1 MSERELKKSDGF
13 NSEDEKLADGY
24 DLDNDIEE
32 IIKDYYLDDEE
43 DIEETDEDYFLDEI
57 NEEDEDY
64 FLDEEEDA
72 DTDTSPQIKE
82 IHKRTIADSAVEEND
97 TVDYLEEDLVED
109 ADIFEDE
116 PKTKNNKNRRRKG
129 RKMKKLWIILGCIA
143 AALVIVYVGVSV
155 FFNGHFFL
163 NTEINGH
170 DFSGKTTADVEEYLK
185 EQVKGYELK
194 VLEKDNKSDT
204 IKGSDI
210 SLEYKENNEI
220 KEALENQNGFLW
232 PASIFSDSSK
242 KVTIQVSYD
251 KSALDN
257 KVQEL
262 QAVTAEQV
270 PAKSAYP
277 KFNGDQ
283 FVVEPEVIGSA
294 VNLDALNE
302 KVHQY
307 ISEFKTELDME
318 KEKCYAVPT
327 YTSESEE
334 VKKAC
339 ETMNNYTKSSITY
352 TMTEAEVVDKTLI
365 STWLSVDDKMN
376 VIFDE
381 EAVKAWLTGFGDKY
395 DTVGATRSITTPTG
409 KTVEVSG
416 GTYGWSIDEDTE
428 FEALTASIKN
438 GETISKEPAYY
449 QTAAA
454 HAAADWGNTYAEVDL
469 AAQHMW
475 YIVDGAVVLE
485 TDVVTGAP
493 VPEKET
499 PSGVYDILEIQRDK
513 TLVGAIV
520 PETGKPE
527 YETPVTFWMRIT
539 WTGIGFHDAN
549 WQPAFGGA
557 LYQSVGSH
565 GCINMPYDQA
575 EALFNMLSVGTPVIM
590 HY

>member
-1 MSERELKKSDGF
+1 MSEREMKKSDGF
-13 NSEDEKLADGY
+13 NSEDEKIADGY

-32 IIKDYYLDDEE
+32 IIKDYYLDDDE
-43 DIEETDEDYFLDEI
+43 DIDETDEEYFLDEI
-57 NEEDEDY
+57 NAEDENY
-64 FLDEEEDA
+64 FLDDEEEEEIKA
-72 DTDTSPQIKE
+72 SPQLKE
-82 IHKRTIADSAVEEND
+82 MKKQKSVDSVKEENID
-97 TVDYLEEDLVED
+97 DDYFEEESED
-109 ADIFEDE
+109 EEIFEDE
-116 PKTKNNKNRRRKG
+116 PKKKNNKNRRRKG
-129 RKMKKLWIILGCIA
+129 RKMKKFWIILGSIV
-143 AALVIVYVGVSV
+143 AALVIVYVGISV

-170 DFSGKTTADVEEYLK
+170 DFSGKTTADVESYLK

-194 VLEKDNKSDT
+194 VQEKDNKSDT

-232 PASIFSDSSK
+232 PASIFSNSSK

-251 KSALDN
+251 ESALDN
-257 KVQEL
+257 KIQDL

-283 FVVEPEVIGSA
+283 FVIEPEVIGSA
-294 VNLDALNE
+294 VNQDVLNE
-302 KVHQY
+302 KIHQY
-307 ISEFKTELDME
+307 IAEFKTELDME
-318 KEKCYAVPT
+318 KENCYAVPT

-339 ETMNNYTKSSITY
+339 ETMNNYTKASITY
-352 TMTEAEVVDKTLI
+352 TMTENEVVDKSLI

-428 FEALTASIKN
+428 FEALTASIKA
-438 GETISKEPAYY
+438 GETLSKEPAYY

-469 AAQHMW
+469 STQHMW

-513 TLVGAIV
+513 TLVGDIDPA
-520 PETGKPE
+520 TGKPE

-565 GCINMPYDQA
+565 GCINMPSDMA
-575 EALFNMLSVGTPVIM
+575 EALFNMLTVGTPVIM